1 MQFAKK
7 IYYIFREIDLPITF
21 KIKYFSE
28 SLIKFPV
35 LLLNKY
41 LNLKLPLPYLFNKDY
56 ILKNKRGIWKI
67 RHHSDFDYTI
77 NSYHELEIEQHF
89 KFSQG
94 IFLDIGAH
102 IGKWSIFVAKSS
114 PEIVVYSFEPNPIVF
129 KYLQENIKL
138 NQLKNIIPINLGVS
152 SKKEKLCFY
161 MPETMTSTA
170 KIVSCSTNKDVIE
183 IETTSI
189 DEFIHKTKINPLK
202 ITLIKIDVEGH
213 EFEVLKGMK
222 KLLKM
227 LPNDIKIICEIL
239 EDKNINLILKFMKK
253 LGYIHKV
260 LETQTDYLFYKFP

>member
-1 MQFAKK
+1 
-7 IYYIFREIDLPITF
+7 
-21 KIKYFSE
+21 
-28 SLIKFPV
+28 
-35 LLLNKY
+35 
-41 LNLKLPLPYLFNKDY
+41 
-56 ILKNKRGIWKI
+56 
-67 RHHSDFDYTI
+67 
-77 NSYHELEIEQHF
+77 
-89 KFSQG
+89 
-94 IFLDIGAH
+94 
-102 IGKWSIFVAKSS
+102 
-114 PEIVVYSFEPNPIVF
+114 
-129 KYLQENIKL
+129 LQENIKL